1 MIDYKDV
8 NTILCVIFSLA
19 SRPAMDIDV
28 ELEEVQRE
36 LYRAEKEKETL
47 EAVLSRKVDEVATL
61 QQRELTLLQQ
71 RSQQQQPA
79 AGSGG
84 GLLVTAVWDNES
96 SSSGADAEVDVTSD
110 VVALYS
116 NNFNYAPT
124 RLCHVI

>member
-71 RSQQQQPA
+71 RSQQQQ
-79 AGSGG
+79 G
-84 GLLVTAVWDNES
+84 
-96 SSSGADAEVDVTSD
+96 
-110 VVALYS
+110 VVGVSL
-116 NNFNYAPT
+116 
-124 RLCHVI
+124 